1 MTEEEFQKFNGNL
14 IEMIGPE
21 CGFFGRV
28 NTWGQRPTEYE
39 YIGYVLSQ
47 DFLPTLKQISPEQRK
62 LLAMIMIY
70 FEMHMRP
77 LKRLL
82 EKEKEHLYNFY
93 SDHAW
98 SHFATMVMFGM
109 LEIAVKGERGIWLKS
124 KGVRIR
130 EFLENNLPSEIQ
142 VDIAKR
148 YKVEELFK
156 PKKPITDF
164 GSVVDHMW
172 EEVRG
177 GFVHDA
183 GIQSRGMEWS
193 TLKGLGS
200 KEDPIRIHSDVP
212 MQEWLQLTWQAI
224 LNSLGYKGTLEL
236 PRYEIGSKS
245 VQGSIQT

>member
-1 MTEEEFQKFNGNL
+1 MTEAELEKFNINL
-14 IEMIGPE
+14 AEMIGPE
-21 CGFFGRV
+21 CGFFGRIY
-28 NTWGQRPTEYE
+28 TWGQGSTEYKYVG
-39 YIGYVLSQ
+39 YIFSE

-82 EKEKEHLYNFY
+82 EREKESLYNFY

-98 SHFATMVMFGM
+98 SHFATVVMFGM
-109 LEIAVKGERGIWLKS
+109 LEIAVKRERGVWLKS
-124 KGVRIR
+124 KGARIR
-130 EFLENNLPSEIQ
+130 EFLENHLPTETKE
-142 VDIAKR
+142 DITKR
-148 YKVEELFK
+148 YKVEELFA

-183 GIQSRGMEWS
+183 GIQSRGMEWT

-200 KEDPIRIHSDVP
+200 KDDPIRINSDVP

-224 LNSLGYKGTLEL
+224 LNSLGYKGRLEL
-236 PRYEIGSKS
+236 PRYDRGSKS
-245 VQGSIQT
+245 VQGSVPS